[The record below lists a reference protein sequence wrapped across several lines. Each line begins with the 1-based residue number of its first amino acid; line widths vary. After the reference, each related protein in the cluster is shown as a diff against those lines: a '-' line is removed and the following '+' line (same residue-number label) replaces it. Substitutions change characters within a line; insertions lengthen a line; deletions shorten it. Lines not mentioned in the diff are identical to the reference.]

1 MKSNSSFSSN
11 ETEKSDNNLS
21 SQILYNIEKV
31 EVQDTRAYSKHSPKF
46 ILSSFF
52 FFGIACLCAW
62 NSIVACLDFFN
73 YFVIIIIIYFNSNS
87 KVNIH
92 LLSFIL

>member
-11 ETEKSDNNLS
+11 ENEKSDNNIS
-21 SQILYNIEKV
+21 SQILYNREKDD
-31 EVQDTRAYSKHSPKF
+31 VQVTQSYSKHSPKF
-46 ILSSFF
+46 IISSFF

-73 YFVIIIIIYFNSNS
+73 YFVIIIIIYFKSII
-87 KVNIH
+87 KVNI
-92 LLSFIL
+92 LLFFFIL